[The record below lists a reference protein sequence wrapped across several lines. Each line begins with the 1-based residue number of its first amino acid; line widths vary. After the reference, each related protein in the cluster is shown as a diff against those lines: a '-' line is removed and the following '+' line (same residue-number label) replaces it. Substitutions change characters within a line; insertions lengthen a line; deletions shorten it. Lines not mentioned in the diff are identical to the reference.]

1 MVSKRY
7 RCRCNAVVC
16 LKGWDTVV
24 QTYASRFMIDK
35 LYWLFPC
42 RETGYQFKRNGIN
55 GLRDSECSG
64 FMEGASDSGSFG
76 YNVVA

>member
-1 MVSKRY
+1 
-7 RCRCNAVVC
+7 
-16 LKGWDTVV
+16 
-24 QTYASRFMIDK
+24 MIDK